1 MLSSENVALSAR
13 RDQVEAFE
21 GGTRVT
27 WTPRQGEPAT
37 VDEFD
42 GSGVLQRRI
51 FPDGS
56 EMVLTDYGSLVQAWR
71 VAGLPTELL
80 QEGKSRYVKP

>member
-1 MLSSENVALSAR
+1 M
-13 RDQVEAFE
+13 D
-21 GGTRVT
+21 T
-27 WTPRQGEPAT
+27 RQGEPAT

-42 GSGVLQRRI
+42 ANGILRRV

-71 VAGLPTELL
+71 VAAPTELL

>member
-1 MLSSENVALSAR
+1 M
-13 RDQVEAFE
+13 
-21 GGTRVT
+21 T

-42 GSGVLQRRI
+42 AGGVLQKRT

-56 EMVLTDYGSLVQAWR
+56 EMVLTEYASLVLAWR
-71 VAGLPTELL
+71 IAGLPTELL
-80 QEGKSRYVKP
+80 QEGKSRYLSP

>member
-1 MLSSENVALSAR
+1 MEPYKN
-13 RDQVEAFE
+13 
-21 GGTRVT
+21 GTRVT

-42 GSGVLQRRI
+42 ANGVLQRRT

-56 EMVLTDYGSLVQAWR
+56 EMILSDYASLVQAWR
-71 VAGLPTELL
+71 LAGLPTELL

>member
-1 MLSSENVALSAR
+1 MKPHE
-13 RDQVEAFE
+13 Q
-21 GGTRVT
+21 GTRVT

-42 GSGVLQRRI
+42 ANGVLQRRI

-56 EMVLTDYGSLVQAWR
+56 EMVLTDSPLVQDWR
-71 VAGLPTELL
+71 IAGLPTEQL
-80 QEGKSRYVKP
+80 QDAKARYDSP